1 MKEGRRE
8 RKEKIETKN
17 LYLSKKKQTKM
28 ERRQRGTFLS
38 RTRDV
43 DTAPLHAFSL
53 KESKPMTL

>member
-1 MKEGRRE
+1 MKEGRE
-8 RKEKIETKN
+8 RRRLKPKIFIYPK
-17 LYLSKKKQTKM
+17 KKKQTKM